1 MFENDTMNTEAV
13 QQTSSEAATI
23 EGSSFLSA
31 FAGDG
36 MPTYADDNET
46 EAEAAETEELTGSE
60 DKQTEAKKAP
70 DDGGRDYK
78 IKYKGQEETLH
89 LTDDQLIAM
98 LQKGR
103 DYDEVRKQ
111 RDELTTQS
119 KDYDDLSRLADYIA
133 ANNGMPRSEYM
144 KLFNEQTSEDG
155 IRKQID
161 EDYPDASEEL
171 KAELFES
178 RKAKAD
184 AAKEKEHDEAIN
196 ADIAALRSEYPDAD
210 IDNLPA
216 DVKSDIENGMKP
228 LDAYRLHELKELRK
242 AKADADATIS
252 ALKKENDNRK
262 RTLGRVETVDAPKGQ
277 SEFEKAFMSSD

>member
-228 LDAYRLHELKELRK
+228 LDAYRLHEL
-242 AKADADATIS
+242 
-252 ALKKENDNRK
+252 
-262 RTLGRVETVDAPKGQ
+262 
-277 SEFEKAFMSSD
+277 